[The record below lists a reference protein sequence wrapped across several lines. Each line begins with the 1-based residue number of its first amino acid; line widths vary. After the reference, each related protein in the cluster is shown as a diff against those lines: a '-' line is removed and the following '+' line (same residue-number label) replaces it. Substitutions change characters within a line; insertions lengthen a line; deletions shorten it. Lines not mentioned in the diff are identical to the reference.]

1 MPKVSHEILTWARE
15 TAGLSLSE
23 AVGKLGIWPRLGI
36 SAVDR
41 LAAIEAGEVE
51 PTRPQL
57 LKMAQHYRRPLVTF
71 YMSAPPRKGDR
82 GEDFRNVPDRHTD
95 AEALVD
101 ALVRDIRARQNMVRA
116 VLVDDEEAKPL
127 PFIGSMNMGD
137 GVGAV
142 LASIRQIIRIDL
154 SEFRAQASPESAFAL
169 LRSRVEA
176 VGVFVLLM
184 GNLGSHHSAIDV
196 EAFRG
201 FALADDVAPF
211 VVLNDQDARS
221 AWSFTLIHELA
232 HLWLGTTGV
241 SGVFAD
247 AQIEKFCNDVA
258 GSFLLPANELP
269 LVGVDLKT
277 DVETAARRIGEFAE
291 GRHLSRSMVA
301 YSLLRAGSLTDTTWH
316 TLTGRF
322 LAQWRQSRDAKR
334 ERQKDS
340 TGPNYYVVRRHRLG
354 SALLHFV
361 SRNMSDGALTPT
373 KASQVL
379 GVKPRS
385 VAPLLST
392 VGLSGGQAR

>member
-1 MPKVSHEILTWARE
+1 MPKVNHQILSWARE
-15 TAGLSLSE
+15 TTGLSLGE
-23 AVGKLGIWPRLGI
+23 AAEKVGI
-36 SAVDR
+36 SRRFKVSAADR

-51 PTRPQL
+51 PSRPLL

-71 YMSAPPRKGDR
+71 YMSARPRKGDR

-101 ALVRDIRARQNMVRA
+101 ALLRDIRARQSMVRA
-116 VLVDDEEAKPL
+116 VLVDEEEAKPL
-127 PFIGSMNMGD
+127 PFIGSMNMAD

-142 LASIRQIIRIDL
+142 LASIRQTIGIDL

-169 LRSRVEA
+169 LRSKVEA
-176 VGVFVLLM
+176 AGVFVLLM
-184 GNLGSHHSAIDV
+184 GNLGSHHSAINV

-201 FALADDVAPF
+201 FALADDIAPF

-258 GSFLLPANELP
+258 GGFLLPANELS

-277 DVETAARRIGEFAE
+277 DLEMAARRIGEFAE

-301 YSLLRAGSLTDTTWH
+301 YSLMRAGSLTDNTWR
-316 TLTGRF
+316 TLTGQFR
-322 LAQWRQSRDAKR
+322 AQWRESRDGKR
-334 ERQKDS
+334 EREKDG
-340 TGPNYYVVRRHRLG
+340 TGPSYYVVRRHRLG
-354 SALLHFV
+354 AALLHFV
-361 SRNMSDGALTPT
+361 SRSISGGALTPT

-392 VGLSGGQAR
+392 VGQFGGQVS